1 MYIAPK
7 YTLPKRHVQYILS
20 VSTMS
25 FFGNLRDV
33 QFYNVNDVLFYSF
46 SILFE
51 RVYYLIK

>member
-7 YTLPKRHVQYILS
+7 YTLPKRYVQYILS
-20 VSTMS
+20 VSMMT
-25 FFGNLRDV
+25 FFLKLGEV

>member
-20 VSTMS
+20 VSMMS
-25 FFGNLRDV
+25 FFGKLGDV

>member
-7 YTLPKRHVQYILS
+7 NTLLKRHVQYILS
-20 VSTMS
+20 VSMIS
-25 FFGNLRDV
+25 FFGKLGDV